1 MGPSVYDPASPMTPL
16 NSIQDLLYRY
26 KYAAMFSI
34 LVLCGLGLPLPE
46 EVTLL
51 ASGLAVGWRQADWF
65 LASAACVS
73 GILVGDSVVFALGRY
88 WGKPFLASR
97 PMRFLLPPR
106 RQVKVQ
112 KLFAKHG
119 VKTVFFAR
127 FFAGVRLGVYAY
139 AGQHGMAWTRFILL
153 DLVGA
158 LISAPASIWIGKF
171 AAEKLADPDEA
182 RAFAEHVLK
191 QGQVWIYIGIGLLIA
206 LGVLH
211 WLWGRWASRRKPS
224 PEAPPGEGRESE
236 SPRVPCEFEEYS
248 QDCR

>member
-1 MGPSVYDPASPMTPL
+1 MATLDTILA
-16 NSIQDLLYRY
+16 LLSRY

-51 ASGLAVGWRQADWF
+51 ASGLAVGWREADWF

-73 GILVGDSVVFALGRY
+73 GILVGDSIVFALGRY
-88 WGKPFLASR
+88 WGRPFLASR

-106 RQVKVQ
+106 RQAKVQ

-119 VKTVFFAR
+119 LKAVFFAR
-127 FFAGVRLGVYAY
+127 FFAGVRIGVYAY
-139 AGQHGMAWTRFILL
+139 AGQHGMAWTRFFVL
-153 DLVGA
+153 DLIGA
-158 LISAPASIWIGKF
+158 LISGPTSIWIGKF
-171 AAEKLADPDEA
+171 AAEKLADPHEA
-182 RAFAEHVLK
+182 RALAEHVLK
-191 QGQVWIYIGIGLLIA
+191 QGQVWIYLGVGVLIL

-211 WLWGRWASRRKPS
+211 WLWGRHGSRRTPS
-224 PEAPPGEGRESE
+224 PEAPPDAVPESE
-236 SPRVPCEFEEYS
+236 TPPVPCESGEYS